1 LESIPGLH
9 KSFKNTTSVPFKTIF
24 LDKSEG
30 KECILTSTNEG
41 TKKRNYS
48 GMKTNQ
54 SICSSTIEGT
64 KTKRSICSST
74 IEGAKTKQSIRS
86 STIDDLTLLVPPAS
100 LY

>member
-1 LESIPGLH
+1 VLKIPPL
-9 KSFKNTTSVPFKTIF
+9 F
-24 LDKSEG
+24 LLRRFFWIKAKE

-54 SICSSTIEGT
+54 
-64 KTKRSICSST
+64 SICSST